1 MRVTIFKVGKHS
13 MKKHFLLITVAPFAL
28 ITPAMASETTPA
40 APVVAG
46 KDAKPEG
53 EAQNAP
59 AAKKTEEVFSTGV
72 AKGRDRLDSAT
83 STSALRASEIEKIG
97 ARSIS
102 EILRDIPGI
111 RSEASTGEGSANITI
126 RGLPIAS
133 TGAKFLQLQEDG
145 LPVLEFGDIAFATAD
160 TFLRADLNLA
170 AVEAIRGGSAST
182 FASNSPG
189 GIVNFISK
197 TGDTEGGAVQLSAG
211 LDYGMRRIDFDYG
224 AKITPTLR
232 FHVGGFYRDGEGPR
246 ATGFT
251 STRGGQIK
259 LNVTKEFDGGYIRFY
274 AKYLDDR
281 TPAYDITPIAVS
293 GTNADP
299 KYKNIPGYDVRHDS
313 LFSKFYQT
321 QLTLNGNNQPVRDD
335 VTAGQHPI
343 QKSVGL
349 EAKFD
354 IAGWDVTEKFRYSNM
369 SNHYMGIYYTQFVP
383 AAAMPAAFGAPGGTL
398 RYASGPNTGTVIA
411 SPSTLNGNGLGALMM
426 LADTDLNDLS
436 NVTNDI
442 RASKVWKLGGHD
454 LTTTV
459 GLYSSHQNIDSDWNW
474 ATVLSGISDNGDA
487 QLLDVATAGGVKVT
501 QDGTLRYGAP
511 TPGQFRRGYKLGYTT
526 NAPFAS
532 VNLKIGGVAIGGS
545 IRYDF
550 GKAEGTVFGA
560 DLGGGRVGVAPRDV
574 NGDGVISV
582 PEMAVAITPAT
593 PGVVD
598 YTYGYLSYSAGINWR
613 IAEPLAVFARYSR
626 GGRANGD
633 RIQFSPLVNP
643 NTGKM
648 VDKDNAVDVVH
659 QAEAG
664 VKYRNENLTLNLTG
678 FWAKAEDSNLD
689 STTGL
694 PLLRDYKA
702 IGAEFE
708 GSYRWGIFSLTAG
721 ATYTDAEI
729 TNDVFTPA
737 NSGNTPQHQ
746 AKLIYQFTPQIT
758 TDKFSVGAVVIGTTG
773 SWATAA
779 NTLKVPGYTT
789 TNAFVQFR
797 PLDRVTLSVNAA
809 NLFDVIAITAI
820 DDAVIPAVGVARA
833 HVLNGRT
840 ISAAV
845 RFDF

>member
-1 MRVTIFKVGKHS
+1 
-13 MKKHFLLITVAPFAL
+13 MKKYLLLTAAPFAL
-28 ITPAMASETTPA
+28 AVPALANETTP
-40 APVVAG
+40 P
-46 KDAKPEG
+46 
-53 EAQNAP
+53 AP
-59 AAKKTEEVFSTGV
+59 AQQGETDAPAKKGNEEVFSTGV

-83 STSALRASEIEKIG
+83 STSALRAAEIDKIG

-102 EILRDIPGI
+102 EILRVIPGI
-111 RSEASTGEGSANITI
+111 RAEASTGEGSANITI

-145 LPVLEFGDIAFATAD
+145 LPILEFGDIAFATAD

-197 TGDTEGGAVQLSAG
+197 TGDADGGAVQLSTG

-224 AKITPTLR
+224 AHISPTLR

-246 ATGFT
+246 ATGFN

-259 LNVTKEFDGGYIRFY
+259 LNVTKEFEGGYIRFY
-274 AKYLDDR
+274 GKYMDDI

-293 GTNADP
+293 GTNEDP
-299 KYKNIPGYDVRHDS
+299 VYKNIAGYDVRHDS
-313 LFSKFYQT
+313 LFSRNFQS
-321 QLTLNGNNQPVRDD
+321 QLTLDGNNQPVRDD

-343 QKSVGL
+343 VKSVGV
-349 EAKFD
+349 EAKFEV
-354 IAGWDVTEKFRYSNM
+354 AGWDVTEKFRYANM
-369 SNHYMGIYYTQFVP
+369 SNHYMGIYYAQFVP

-398 RYASGPNTGTVIA
+398 RFASGPNAGTTIT
-411 SPSTLNGNGLGALMM
+411 SPTTLNGNGLGALMM
-426 LADTDLNDLS
+426 LANTDLNSLN

-442 RASKVWKLGGHD
+442 RASKVWNVGGND

-459 GLYSSHQNIDSDWNW
+459 GLYSSHQTIDSDWNW
-474 ATVLSGISDNGDA
+474 STVLSGIAADGNA
-487 QLLDVATAGGVKVT
+487 QLLDVVTPTGVKVT

-511 TPGQFRRGYKLGYTT
+511 TPGTFRRGYRLGTTT

-532 VNLKIGGVAIGGS
+532 LNLRVGNVSLGGS

-550 GKAEGTVFGA
+550 GKASGTVLGSE
-560 DLGGGRVGVAPRDV
+560 LGGGRVGVAPRDI

-582 PEMAVAITPAT
+582 PEMQVAVLPLSRPA
-593 PGVVD
+593 PVD
-598 YTYGYLSYSAGINWR
+598 YDYGYLSYSLSALWR
-613 IAEPLAVFARYSR
+613 IAEPVAVFARYSR
-626 GGRANGD
+626 GGRANAD
-633 RIQFSPLVNP
+633 RIQFSPLVSALDGSMLNE
-643 NTGKM
+643 
-648 VDKDNAVDVVH
+648 DAAVDVVH

-664 VKYRNENLTLNLTG
+664 VKFRTDNVTLNLTG

-702 IGAEFE
+702 MGAEFE
-708 GSYRWGIFSLTAG
+708 GSYRTGIFSLTAG

-729 TNDVFTPA
+729 TNDA
-737 NSGNTPQHQ
+737 INAAISGNVPQHQ
-746 AKLIYQFTPQIT
+746 AKLIYQVMPQIT
-758 TDKFSVGAVVIGTTG
+758 TELFSVGASVVGTTG

-797 PLDRVTLSVNAA
+797 PIDRVTLALNAA

-820 DDAVIPAVGVARA
+820 DDPVIPAVGVARA

-840 ISAAV
+840 ISASV

>member
-1 MRVTIFKVGKHS
+1 M
-13 MKKHFLLITVAPFAL
+13 
-28 ITPAMASETTPA
+28 
-40 APVVAG
+40 
-46 KDAKPEG
+46 
-53 EAQNAP
+53 
-59 AAKKTEEVFSTGV
+59 
-72 AKGRDRLDSAT
+72 
-83 STSALRASEIEKIG
+83 
-97 ARSIS
+97 
-102 EILRDIPGI
+102 
-111 RSEASTGEGSANITI
+111 
-126 RGLPIAS
+126 
-133 TGAKFLQLQEDG
+133 
-145 LPVLEFGDIAFATAD
+145 
-160 TFLRADLNLA
+160 
-170 AVEAIRGGSAST
+170 
-182 FASNSPG
+182 
-189 GIVNFISK
+189 
-197 TGDTEGGAVQLSAG
+197 
-211 LDYGMRRIDFDYG
+211 
-224 AKITPTLR
+224 
-232 FHVGGFYRDGEGPR
+232 
-246 ATGFT
+246 
-251 STRGGQIK
+251 
-259 LNVTKEFDGGYIRFY
+259 
-274 AKYLDDR
+274 
-281 TPAYDITPIAVS
+281 
-293 GTNADP
+293 
-299 KYKNIPGYDVRHDS
+299 
-313 LFSKFYQT
+313 
-321 QLTLNGNNQPVRDD
+321 
-335 VTAGQHPI
+335 
-343 QKSVGL
+343 
-349 EAKFD
+349 
-354 IAGWDVTEKFRYSNM
+354 
-369 SNHYMGIYYTQFVP
+369 
-383 AAAMPAAFGAPGGTL
+383 
-398 RYASGPNTGTVIA
+398 IA

>member
-1 MRVTIFKVGKHS
+1 

-28 ITPAMASETTPA
+28 VAPAMASETTPA
-40 APVVAG
+40 APVVA
-46 KDAKPEG
+46 KSEAKPEAA
-53 EAQNAP
+53 EQKAP
-59 AAKKTEEVFSTGV
+59 GKKGTEEVFSTGV

-83 STSALRASEIEKIG
+83 STSALRAAEIDKIG
-97 ARSIS
+97 ARSIA

-111 RSEASTGEGSANITI
+111 RAEASTGEGSANITI

-145 LPVLEFGDIAFATAD
+145 LPILEFGDIAFATAD

-211 LDYGMRRIDFDYG
+211 LDYDMRRIDFDYG
-224 AKITPTLR
+224 AKISPTLR
-232 FHVGGFYRDGEGPR
+232 FHVGGYYRDGEGPR
-246 ATGFT
+246 ATGFN

-259 LNVTKEFDGGYIRFY
+259 LNVTKEFDGGYVRFY
-274 AKYLDDR
+274 AKYMDDI
-281 TPAYDITPIAVS
+281 TPAYDITAIGVS
-293 GTNADP
+293 GTNTDP
-299 KYKNIPGYDVRHDS
+299 KYKNIAGYDVRHDS
-313 LFSKFYQT
+313 LFSRNYQS
-321 QLTLNGNNQPVRDD
+321 QLTLDGNNQVVRDD

-343 QKSVGL
+343 VKSVGI
-349 EAKFD
+349 ESKFAV
-354 IAGWDVTEKFRYSNM
+354 AGWDVTEKFRYANM
-369 SNHYMGIYYTQFVP
+369 SNHYMGIYYTQFMPV
-383 AAAMPAAFGAPGGTL
+383 AMMPAAFGAAGGSV
-398 RYASGPNTGTVIA
+398 RFASGPNAGATVTN
-411 SPSTLNGNGLGALMM
+411 PTTLNGNGLGALMM
-426 LADTDLNDLS
+426 LADTDLNDLT

-442 RASKVWKLGGHD
+442 RASKVWNVGGND

-459 GLYSSHQNIDSDWNW
+459 GLYSSHQTIDSDWNW
-474 ATVLSGISDNGDA
+474 ATVLSGVAADGNS
-487 QLLDVATAGGVKVT
+487 QLLDVVTATNVKVT

-511 TPGQFRRGYKLGYTT
+511 TPGQFRRGYRLGYTT

-532 VNLKIGGVAIGGS
+532 VNLKIGGVSIGGS
-545 IRYDF
+545 LRYDF
-550 GKAEGTVFGA
+550 GKAQGTVYGS
-560 DLGGGRVGVAPRDV
+560 DLGGGRVGVGPKDM

-582 PEMAVAITPAT
+582 PEMAVAFTPAAGA
-593 PGVVD
+593 PVD

-626 GGRANGD
+626 GGRANAD
-633 RIQFSPLVNP
+633 RIQFSPLVSTT
-643 NTGKM
+643 TGKM
-648 VDKDNAVDVVH
+648 VNQDNAVDVVH

-664 VKYRNENLTLNLTG
+664 VKYRNENLTLNVTG

-708 GSYRWGIFSLTAG
+708 GSYRRGIFSITAG

-729 TNDVFTPA
+729 TKDVITPA
-737 NSGNTPQHQ
+737 NNGHTPQHQ
-746 AKLIYQFTPQIT
+746 AKLIYQVTPQIT
-758 TDKFSVGAVVIGTTG
+758 TEQFSVGAVIVGTTG
-773 SWATAA
+773 SYATAA

-797 PLDRVTLSVNAA
+797 PLDKVTLSLNAS

-845 RFDF
+845 RLDF

>member
-1 MRVTIFKVGKHS
+1 
-13 MKKHFLLITVAPFAL
+13 MKKYLLSAVAPFAL
-28 ITPAMASETTPA
+28 VAPALANETPP
-40 APVVAG
+40 P
-46 KDAKPEG
+46 
-53 EAQNAP
+53 AP
-59 AAKKTEEVFSTGV
+59 AAQSETEAPAKKANEEVFSTGV

-83 STSALRASEIEKIG
+83 STSALRAADVDKIG

-102 EILRDIPGI
+102 EILRAIPGI
-111 RSEASTGEGSANITI
+111 RAEASTGEGSANITI

-145 LPVLEFGDIAFATAD
+145 LPILEFGDIAFATAD

-197 TGDTEGGAVQLSAG
+197 TGDTDGGAVQLSTG

-224 AKITPTLR
+224 AHISPTLR

-246 ATGFT
+246 ATGFN

-259 LNVTKEFDGGYIRFY
+259 LNITKEFEGGYIRFY
-274 AKYLDDR
+274 GKYMDDI
-281 TPAYDITPIAVS
+281 TPAYDITALGVS
-293 GTNADP
+293 GTNDKP
-299 KYKNIPGYDVRHDS
+299 VYKNIANYDVRHDS
-313 LFSKFYQT
+313 LFSRNYQS
-321 QLTLNGNNQPVRDD
+321 QLTLDGNNNPVLDD

-343 QKSVGL
+343 VKSIGVESKFEVGG
-349 EAKFD
+349 FD
-354 IAGWDVTEKFRYSNM
+354 ITERFRYADM
-369 SNHYMGIYYTQFVP
+369 SNHYMGIYYAQFVP
-383 AAAMPAAFGAPGGTL
+383 AAAMPTAFGVPGGSL
-398 RYASGPNTGTVIA
+398 RYASGPNVGTAIA
-411 SPSTLNGNGLGALMM
+411 NPTTLNGNGLGALMM
-426 LADTDLNDLS
+426 LADTDLNSLR

-442 RASKVWKLGGHD
+442 RASRVWNVGGND

-459 GLYSSHQNIDSDWNW
+459 GLYSSHQTIDSDWNW
-474 ATVLSGISDNGDA
+474 ASVLSGIASNGDA
-487 QLLDVATAGGVKVT
+487 QLLDVVTPTGVKVT

-511 TPGQFRRGYKLGYTT
+511 TNPAQFNRGYKLGYTT

-550 GKAEGTVFGA
+550 GKASGTVLGY
-560 DLGGGRVGVAPRDV
+560 DLGGGRVGAAPVDINR
-574 NGDGVISV
+574 DGVIAV
-582 PEMAVAITPAT
+582 PEMAVAVLPLTRPA
-593 PGVVD
+593 PVD
-598 YTYGYLSYSAGINWR
+598 YDYGYLSYSAGLNWR

-626 GGRANGD
+626 GGRANAD
-633 RIQFSPLVNP
+633 RIQFGPFISTTDGHLI
-643 NTGKM
+643 
-648 VDKDNAVDVVH
+648 DKDADVDVVH

-664 VKYRNENLTLNLTG
+664 IKYRNGGLTLNVTG
-678 FWAKAEDSNLD
+678 FWAKAEDTNLD

-694 PLLRDYKA
+694 PLVRDYKA
-702 IGAEFE
+702 VGAEFE
-708 GSYRWGIFSLTAG
+708 GGYKMGIFSLTAG

-729 TNDVFTPA
+729 TRDAIDPTFE
-737 NSGNTPQHQ
+737 GNTPQHQ
-746 AKLIYQFTPQIT
+746 AKLIYQISPQVT
-758 TDKFSVGAVVIGTTG
+758 TDRFSAGAVIVGTTG
-773 SWATAA
+773 SYATAA

-797 PLDRVTLSVNAA
+797 PLDRVTLAVNAA
-809 NLFDVIAITAI
+809 NLFDVLAITAI

-840 ISAAV
+840 ISASV

>member
-1 MRVTIFKVGKHS
+1 

-28 ITPAMASETTPA
+28 VAPAMANETVPA
-40 APVVAG
+40 APVVSNT
-46 KDAKPEG
+46 DAKPEG
-53 EAQNAP
+53 QDQKAP
-59 AAKKTEEVFSTGV
+59 AKKGTEEVFSTGV

-83 STSALRASEIEKIG
+83 STSALRASEVDKIG

-111 RSEASTGEGSANITI
+111 RAEASTGEGSANITI

-145 LPVLEFGDIAFATAD
+145 LPILEFGDIAFATAD

-211 LDYGMRRIDFDYG
+211 LDYGMRRVDFDYG

-246 ATGFT
+246 ATGYN
-251 STRGGQIK
+251 STHGGQIK
-259 LNVTKEFDGGYIRFY
+259 LNVTKEFDGGYVRVY
-274 AKYLDDR
+274 AKYMDDV

-293 GTNADP
+293 GTNLKP
-299 KYKNIPGYDVRHDS
+299 VYKNIAGYDVRHDS
-313 LFSKFYQT
+313 LFSKNFQS
-321 QLTLNGNNQPVRDD
+321 QLTLNGQNQPVRDD

-343 QKSVGL
+343 VKSIGL
-349 EAKFD
+349 ESKFEV
-354 IAGWDVTEKFRYSNM
+354 AGWDLTEKFRYADM
-369 SNHYMGIYYTQFVP
+369 SNHYMGIYYAQFVP
-383 AAAMPAAFGAPGGTL
+383 AAAMPAAFGAPGGSL
-398 RYASGPNTGTVIA
+398 RYASGPLTGQTVTN
-411 SPSTLNGNGLGALMM
+411 PTTLNGNGLGALMM
-426 LADTDLNDLS
+426 LADTDLHSLQNI
-436 NVTNDI
+436 TNDI
-442 RASKVWKLGGHD
+442 RASKVWKLGDND

-459 GLYSSHQNIDSDWNW
+459 GVYSSRQTIQSDWDW
-474 ATVLSGISDNGDA
+474 ASVLSGISDNGDA
-487 QLLDVATAGGVKVT
+487 ALLDVVTPTNIKVT

-511 TPGQFRRGYKLGYTT
+511 TPGQFRRTYDLATTT

-545 IRYDF
+545 LRYDF
-550 GKAEGTVFGA
+550 GKTEGTVFGA
-560 DLGGGRVGVAPRDV
+560 DLGGGRVGTVAKDI

-582 PEMAVAITPAT
+582 PEMAVAYTPARGA
-593 PGVVD
+593 PVD
-598 YTYGYLSYSAGINWR
+598 YNYGYLSYSAGINWR

-626 GGRANGD
+626 GGRANAD
-633 RIQFSPLVNP
+633 RIQFSPLVS
-643 NTGKM
+643 TLDGSM
-648 VDKDNAVDVVH
+648 IDKDAAVDVVH

-664 VKYRNENLTLNLTG
+664 VKFRNDNLTLNVTG

-689 STTGL
+689 STTGQ

-708 GSYRWGIFSLTAG
+708 GSYRMGIFSITAG

-729 TNDVFTPA
+729 VKDVLTPA
-737 NSGNTPQHQ
+737 NNGHTPQHQ
-746 AKLIYQFTPQIT
+746 AKLIYQVTPQIT
-758 TDKFSVGAVVIGTTG
+758 TDKFSVGAVFVGTTG

-797 PLDRVTLSVNAA
+797 PLDKVTLSLNAA
-809 NLFDVIAITAI
+809 NLFDVVAITAI
-820 DDAVIPAVGVARA
+820 DDAVIPAAGVARA

-840 ISAAV
+840 ISGSV